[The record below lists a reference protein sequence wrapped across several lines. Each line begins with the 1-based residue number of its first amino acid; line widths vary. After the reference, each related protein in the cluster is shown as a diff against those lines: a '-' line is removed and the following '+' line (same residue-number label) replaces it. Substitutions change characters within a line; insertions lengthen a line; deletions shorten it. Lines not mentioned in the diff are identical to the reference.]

1 MHFAVHVATGH
12 LRTWMAALRRGVDG
26 CIAKFGWLLWNYTG
40 RGLPASTPISAPN
53 SDDYSVLKTFT
64 STPISAHTFTE
75 HKIQWEMIINY
86 FLLYLLLFL
95 QCSSSPV
102 KVCNTSSANIQVSV
116 LLGLGVWREQ
126 TPSRGIPLRKWVEKK
141 LSYMEYT
148 LQSICIYIYM
158 YKYTISIYV
167 YVLYICI
174 YLLYIYN
181 INIMCIYIM
190 RWNTGYVWIINV
202 NVKLQRNPWSKAV
215 SLHPKPNTMQKAETV
230 WMMTTK

>member
-126 TPSRGIPLRKWVEKK
+126 RHRGASHLGNGWKKNSVIWNIPYNQYV
-141 LSYMEYT
+141 YIY
-148 LQSICIYIYM
+148 ICINIQYQYM
-158 YKYTISIYV
+158 YMYYIYV
-167 YVLYICI
+167 YI
-174 YLLYIYN
+174 YYIY
-181 INIMCIYIM
+181 
-190 RWNTGYVWIINV
+190 II
-202 NVKLQRNPWSKAV
+202 SI
-215 SLHPKPNTMQKAETV
+215 
-230 WMMTTK
+230 

>member
-126 TPSRGIPLRKWVEKK
+126 RHRGASHLGNGWKK
-141 LSYMEYT
+141 TQLYGIYPT
-148 LQSICIYIYM
+148 INICVYIYM

-167 YVLYICI
+167 YVLYIYVYI
-174 YLLYIYN
+174 YYIYN
-181 INIMCIYIM
+181 INIMCIYI
-190 RWNTGYVWIINV
+190 
-202 NVKLQRNPWSKAV
+202 
-215 SLHPKPNTMQKAETV
+215 
-230 WMMTTK
+230 